1 MRERKQINES
11 HLKNAEED
19 YVRPDGRAKSFVGAA
34 ILIALG
40 ILIILSNSGIYG
52 FDKSWPILLIV
63 IAVAMLVQRSH
74 DIGAW
79 LIGIVGAGFFVM
91 KNFFPDI
98 EDFGKYILPALMIAL
113 GIYIL
118 FNKKRGKNIS

>member
-1 MRERKQINES
+1 MRS
-11 HLKNAEED
+11 
-19 YVRPDGRAKSFVGAA
+19 DGRAKSFVGAA

-63 IAVAMLVQRSH
+63 IAFSMLVQRSR
-74 DIGAW
+74 DVGAW
-79 LIGIVGAGFFVM
+79 LIGIVGAGFFVT

-98 EDFGKYILPALMIAL
+98 EDFGKYVLPALMIAL
-113 GIYIL
+113 GIYMI
-118 FNKKRGKNIS
+118 FKKKKGKNLL

>member
-1 MRERKQINES
+1 MR
-11 HLKNAEED
+11 A
-19 YVRPDGRAKSFVGAA
+19 DGRTKSFVGAA

-40 ILIILSNSGIYG
+40 ILIILSNSGTYE

-63 IAVAMLVQRSH
+63 MAVSMLVQRTG
-74 DIGAW
+74 DVGAW

-98 EDFGKYILPALMIAL
+98 EDLGKYVLPALMIAL
-113 GIYIL
+113 GIYMI
-118 FNKKRGKNIS
+118 FKKSRSRRLP